1 MQFVMNT
8 NPKFCS
14 HLIFNQLI
22 DKTFIFQRNETREKI
37 QFSLTPRVFPDP
49 VCAMPT
55 LSSPDRATG
64 HIRDWMGVGLQIPC
78 LARRSLISSAQNI
91 KPLHYSSLCNRE
103 KNWHI
108 FSNLFLITLFKIKQ
122 HIYMYVCLPKIPGK
136 LTCSIS
142 NTGLGTSPNTFTLCS
157 L

>member
-1 MQFVMNT
+1 MNI

-64 HIRDWMGVGLQIPC
+64 HIRD
-78 LARRSLISSAQNI
+78 
-91 KPLHYSSLCNRE
+91 
-103 KNWHI
+103 
-108 FSNLFLITLFKIKQ
+108 
-122 HIYMYVCLPKIPGK
+122 
-136 LTCSIS
+136 
-142 NTGLGTSPNTFTLCS
+142 
-157 L
+157 

>member
-1 MQFVMNT
+1 MNT

-91 KPLHYSSLCNRE
+91 KLLHYSSLRNGE